1 MTSSNTIINNVTG
14 ASTVV
19 LMVHGIAE
27 AAHAMNEFVPAFE
40 RLGYSTAAITLPGH
54 GGSMKDFAGASLSL
68 WQEAVSQA
76 TDELRS
82 NYEHI
87 ILLGRSMGA
96 LLVLNESVR
105 CSEKIKAVIA
115 IATPLKVNVTCKA
128 ITNNIKIGFKVKTT
142 SPDVLSMI
150 DKMGVEQGNW
160 WQYASW
166 LPRIAD
172 LFRLISITKHQLPSI
187 TVPVLAIHCQHDE
200 LVSSKSLT
208 MLQQRLACATAITL
222 PTSSHFHFSPADF
235 TTLQLAIQKLQLD
248 WENFDTHF
256 R

>member
-1 MTSSNTIINNVTG
+1 MTSNNTIVNNVAG
-14 ASTVV
+14 ASTAV

-27 AAHAMNEFVPAFE
+27 AAHAMNEFVPVFE

-68 WQEAVSQA
+68 WQEAVAQA

-82 NYEHI
+82 NYDHI

-96 LLVLNESVR
+96 LLVLNESAR
-105 CSEKIKAVIA
+105 CNEKIQAVIA

-172 LFRLISITKHQLPSI
+172 LFRLISITKHQLPAI

-200 LVSSKSLT
+200 LVSPKSLT
-208 MLQQRLACATAITL
+208 MLQQHLSSATTIIL
-222 PTSSHFHFSPADF
+222 PTSSHFHFSPTDF
-235 TTLQLAIQKLQLD
+235 ATLQQSIQQLPLQAQ
-248 WENFDTHF
+248 NTTA
-256 R
+256 

>member
-1 MTSSNTIINNVTG
+1 MASSNTIVNNVAG
-14 ASTVV
+14 ASTAV

-27 AAHAMNEFVPAFE
+27 AAHAMNEFVPVFE
-40 RLGYSTAAITLPGH
+40 RLGYSTVAITLPGH

-68 WQEAVSQA
+68 WQEAVTQA
-76 TDELRS
+76 TDKLRS
-82 NYEHI
+82 NYDHI

-105 CSEKIKAVIA
+105 CSEKIQAVIA
-115 IATPLKVNVTCKA
+115 IATPLKVKVTCKA

-160 WQYASW
+160 WQYAAW

-172 LFRLISITKHQLPSI
+172 LFRLISITRHQLPAI

-200 LVSSKSLT
+200 LVSPKSLT
-208 MLQQRLACATAITL
+208 MLQQCLTSATAITL
-222 PTSSHFHFSPADF
+222 HTSSHFHFSPTDF
-235 TTLQLAIQKLQLD
+235 TTLQQSIHQLPLQAQ
-248 WENFDTHF
+248 NTTA
-256 R
+256 